1 MMRAHH
7 TAGPHTRGMGHSA
20 TDASSTGHLGSWRP
34 RRGHGGRG
42 VCRAP
47 RAGVCDSPPGVRRG
61 RPRPGRSDVRGR
73 ERRGGTPETR
83 TDEDHNKELPSPDS
97 RAIGGRRNAM
107 TQPAVSPVEAR
118 TRGAEPH
125 LSPTFEALLRPLL
138 ATAYRAALYM
148 TRNQADAEDLVQEAV
163 LRALRG
169 FAGFEAGTN
178 FKAWFMRILTNEFY
192 ARGRRARSAG
202 ETVSFDEVPP
212 LYLYTKTA
220 AAGWHTRD
228 ANPAATFL
236 HKLETD
242 QVA

>member
-1 MMRAHH
+1 
-7 TAGPHTRGMGHSA
+7 
-20 TDASSTGHLGSWRP
+20 
-34 RRGHGGRG
+34 
-42 VCRAP
+42 
-47 RAGVCDSPPGVRRG
+47 
-61 RPRPGRSDVRGR
+61 
-73 ERRGGTPETR
+73 
-83 TDEDHNKELPSPDS
+83 
-97 RAIGGRRNAM
+97 M

-118 TRGAEPH
+118 TRDAEPH
-125 LSPTFEALLRPLL
+125 RSQTFEALLRPVLV
-138 ATAYRAALYM
+138 TAYRAALYM

-163 LRALRG
+163 LLALKG

-178 FKAWFMRILTNEFY
+178 FKAWFMRILTNVFY

-242 QVA
+242 QVADAMHALPSEYRSVATLYFVDDHSYQEIATTLDCPVGTVRSRLHRARRLLQRALWTLAVDNGIVAVA